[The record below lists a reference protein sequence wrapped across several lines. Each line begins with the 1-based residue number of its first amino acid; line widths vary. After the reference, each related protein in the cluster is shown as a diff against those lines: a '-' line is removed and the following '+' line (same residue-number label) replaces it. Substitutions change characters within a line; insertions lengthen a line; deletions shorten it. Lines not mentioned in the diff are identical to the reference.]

1 MSKQINK
8 MKKLSPAELI
18 IMLRSSK
25 SLECSPIAYVVDL
38 LDAYFQGQFTAQK
51 LCAEYHFETKKA
63 QFVFF
68 HMSKRD
74 IEDNKRVFKNEFA
87 FGDSLTSVL
96 ETQADSL
103 DAPAFDKALRECLEA
118 YLASL

>member
-1 MSKQINK
+1 MSKQMNK

-74 IEDNKRVFKNEFA
+74 IEDDKRVFKNEFA